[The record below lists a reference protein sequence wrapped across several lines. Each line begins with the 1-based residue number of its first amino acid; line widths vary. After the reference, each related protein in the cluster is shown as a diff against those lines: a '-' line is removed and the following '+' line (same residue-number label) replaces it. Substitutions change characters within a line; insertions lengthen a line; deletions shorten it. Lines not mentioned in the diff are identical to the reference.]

1 MLNFLYILWISR
13 YLAAWFY
20 FYYYLKWFNNLQNI
34 SSNSFSSSCL
44 CILYY
49 STRNKKSSFKN
60 GLAESYRN
68 VLVIKNVLAL
78 IRNVFLFSIPVT
90 SNIFLIIV
98 SYGHKKQLYY
108 FVWWVAEKLSHKILS
123 DIVYFY
129 DLQLIPNLSHSNVTL
144 DVTDDGRRL

>member
-1 MLNFLYILWISR
+1 VLNFLYILWFSR

-20 FYYYLKWFNNLQNI
+20 FYYYLKWFYFLQI
-34 SSNSFSSSCL
+34 SLAIVFSPCL
-44 CILYY
+44 YILYY
-49 STRNKKSSFKN
+49 STRNKKSSFQN
-60 GLAESYRN
+60 VLAESYRN

-78 IRNVFLFSIPVT
+78 IRNFFLFSIPVT

>member
-1 MLNFLYILWISR
+1 MLNFLYILWFSR

-20 FYYYLKWFNNLQNI
+20 CYLKWFYFLQI
-34 SSNSFSSSCL
+34 SLAIVFSPCL
-44 CILYY
+44 YILYY
-49 STRNKKSSFKN
+49 STRNKKSSFQN
-60 GLAESYRN
+60 VLAESYRN

-78 IRNVFLFSIPVT
+78 IRNFFLFSIPVT